1 MVLKGMKK
9 RVWFQLVLIGLMGVA
24 GCDIINP
31 EESLPAYLDIQGASV
46 LVSEPQSLASSLGIR
61 DLWLFRGNEQIGTYQ
76 IPRVIPY
83 FPTEQTEFVITGGV
97 FETGLSAARVSYP
110 FWQPLTIQIPN
121 TPLDTFV
128 LTPQFRYYSDT
139 VLQVPFSETFEGFGT
154 NLIETATGAAAAA
167 LTINTSDAFEGSRS
181 GQINFTSDFT
191 FYEGSSADFFPLPQ
205 SGNNDIWV
213 EVTYKNNIPFTVGLS
228 FITGSNSGELG
239 DGILFNSNLE
249 WNTAYIHV
257 NDFVRSVS
265 ETAVFRLFIRAN
277 GNGNAGTLLLDQVR
291 IIHFR

>member
-1 MVLKGMKK
+1 MVAKGMKK
-9 RVWFQLVLIGLMGVA
+9 RVWFLIILAGLMSGV

-31 EESLPAYLDIQGASV
+31 EESLPAYIDIQGASV
-46 LVSEPQSLASSLGIR
+46 IVSEPQSLTSNLGIR
-61 DLWLFRGNEQIGTYQ
+61 DLWLFRGNEQMGTYQ

-83 FPTEQTEFVITGGV
+83 FPSEQTEFVITGGV

-110 FWQPLTIQIPN
+110 FWQPVTLEIPN

-128 LTPQFRYYSDT
+128 LNPQFQYYSDT
-139 VLQVPFSETFEGFGT
+139 LLQIPFSETFEGFGT
-154 NLIETATGAAAAA
+154 NLVETATGAAAAA
-167 LTINTSDAFEGSRS
+167 LTINTADAFEGNRS
-181 GQINFTSDFT
+181 GLVTFTNDFT

-228 FITGSNSGELG
+228 FITSSNSGELG
-239 DGILFNSNLE
+239 DGIFFNSNLE

-257 NDFVRSVS
+257 NDFVRSIS